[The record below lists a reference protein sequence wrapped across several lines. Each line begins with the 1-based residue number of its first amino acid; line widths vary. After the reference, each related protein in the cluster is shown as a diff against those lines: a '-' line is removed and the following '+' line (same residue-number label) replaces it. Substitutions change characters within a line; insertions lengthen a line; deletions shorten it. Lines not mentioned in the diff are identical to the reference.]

1 MHYSL
6 LCRAIFLQTVAQDAF
21 QSEIQDVSMVREE
34 LPDIR
39 ILMGH
44 KESLHLQSLIRKIY
58 KAES

>member
-6 LCRAIFLQTVAQDAF
+6 LCRAIFLQTVVQDAF
-21 QSEIQDVSMVREE
+21 QSEIQNVSVVKEE

-44 KESLHLQSLIRKIY
+44 KESLHVQR
-58 KAES
+58 